1 MMDLR
6 GRVML
11 VTGAGR
17 RLGRA
22 IALGLA
28 QAGAHIAVHYHT
40 SAEEAEETVRRI
52 RALGVDAEAFPADL
66 RDPGQIPPLVD
77 AVARRFGR
85 LDGLVSAAAVMRVTR
100 WHEITPAQ
108 WDEIL
113 ALNLRAPMFCAQAA
127 ARHMEDGVIIHIA
140 DGSALKPWPDYLAH
154 TVSKAGLV
162 ALTRALAL
170 ALAPRIRV
178 NVVIPGPIL
187 KPVHWEEERWERL
200 IRRVPL
206 GRAGAPEEVARAVRY
221 LMEADYVTGAVL
233 VIDGGHHL
241 RS

>member
-1 MMDLR
+1 MMDLQ
-6 GRVML
+6 GRVVL
-11 VTGAGR
+11 VTGAGQ

-22 IALGLA
+22 IAIGLA
-28 QAGAHIAVHYHT
+28 QAGAHIAVHYHA

-52 RALGVDAEAFPADL
+52 RALGVDTEAFSADL
-66 RDPGQIPPLVD
+66 RDPGQISSLVD

-108 WDEIL
+108 WDEVL
-113 ALNLRAPMFCAQAA
+113 ALNLRVPMFCAQAA
-127 ARHMEDGVIIHIA
+127 ARHMEDGIIIYVG
-140 DGSALKPWPDYLAH
+140 DGSALRPWPDYLAH

-178 NVVIPGPIL
+178 NAVIPGPIL
-187 KPVHWEEERWERL
+187 KPIHWEEERWERL

-206 GRAGAPEEVARAVRY
+206 GRAGTPEEVVRAVRY

-233 VIDGGHHL
+233 VVDGGHHVQ
-241 RS
+241 